1 VPSSFTGPPEHSRE
15 LVLTSP
21 TIRCGG
27 CVAKIERS
35 LAALPEVARARANL
49 TLRRI
54 NVTLAQPGDPLKPV
68 LAELERIGHPG
79 RLIDSADLSAEAKD
93 ETEVALLKAVAV
105 SGFGAMNVMLLSV
118 AVWSGASGA
127 TRDSFHLISALIAV
141 PIVLYAARFFFVSAW
156 GALKRASMNMDVPIA
171 LAIALAIALSL
182 FETIRGGGEV
192 FFDAAVTLTF
202 FLLIGRYLDY
212 RMRGKARSAM
222 TGLQRLAVR
231 EAWEVTPEGKLRT
244 VAVETIAPG
253 IVLRI
258 PVGERVPVDLRVL
271 SGASDLDRSLVTGES
286 APVAVAAGD
295 EVEAG
300 ALNLTGS
307 VDGVALRPVEDSFLA
322 MSMRI
327 LAGAEES
334 RSTYVRIADR
344 AAQIYAPLIHL
355 VAFAT
360 FIGWLLATGDWHRAA
375 FIAISVLIVT
385 CPCALALAVPVAHVV
400 ASSRLMAEGIL
411 LKDGSALERLASATR
426 AVWDKT
432 GTLTDGSPVL
442 VNTLEIS
449 ADTRAAAA
457 LATHSAHPVARCIA
471 KMHAT
476 PSFSA
481 EGITEHPGC
490 GIEGR
495 IDGRVAR
502 LGRPSWVVEIA
513 GEACEG
519 EGPAFAFSGAPT
531 LRFPLRENLR
541 EGAQATIIALSH
553 AGLASE
559 ILSGDA
565 ASTVARVADQLGIAE
580 ARSDLTPQDKVT
592 RLQDLLD
599 QGERPLMVGDGLNDT
614 AALAVAHVSMSP
626 ASATEAGRAAADF
639 VFLREGLD
647 AVPLALTMARRTAAI
662 VRQNFGL
669 AIAYNCIAVPLAI
682 AGYVSPLIAA
692 IAMSGSSIAVVANSL
707 RLNSQDAVRA
717 TAPQLQEVPV

>member
-1 VPSSFTGPPEHSRE
+1 MRSDQPTNPSIFQDV
-15 LVLTSP
+15 VLTAP
-21 TIRCGG
+21 TIRCGS

-35 LAALPEVARARANL
+35 LSGIPGVARVRANL

-54 NVTLAQPGDPLKPV
+54 NVTLAQADGALQNV
-68 LAELERIGHPG
+68 LAELENIGHPS

-93 ETEVALLKAVAV
+93 DTEVALLKAVAV

-118 AVWSGASGA
+118 AVWSGASDA
-127 TRDSFHLISALIAV
+127 TRDSFHLISGIIAL

-156 GALKRASMNMDVPIA
+156 GALRRASMNMDVPIA
-171 LAIALAIALSL
+171 LAIALALALSL
-182 FETIRGGGEV
+182 FETLRGGEDV

-244 VAVETIAPG
+244 VAADAIRPG
-253 IVLRI
+253 MVLRI
-258 PVGERVPVDLRVL
+258 PAGERIPVDLRIT
-271 SGASDLDRSLVTGES
+271 SGASDLDRSLLTGES
-286 APVAVAAGD
+286 APVAVATGD

-300 ALNLTGS
+300 ALNLTGP
-307 VDGVALRPVEDSFLA
+307 VDAMALRPVEDSFLA
-322 MSMRI
+322 MSMRM

-344 AAQIYAPLIHL
+344 AAQLYAPVIHL

-360 FIGWLLATGDWHRAA
+360 FVGWLLATGDWHRAA
-375 FIAISVLIVT
+375 FVAISVLIVT

-400 ASSRLMAEGIL
+400 ASSRLMAEGVLI
-411 LKDGSALERLASATR
+411 KEGSALERLATATR
-426 AVWDKT
+426 AIWDKT

-442 VNTLEIS
+442 AEGLGTAPGS
-449 ADTRAAAA
+449 HAAAT
-457 LATHSAHPVARCIA
+457 LAAHSAHPVARCI
-471 KMHAT
+471 
-476 PSFSA
+476 SA
-481 EGITEHPGC
+481 ACPAPALPVQEIREHPGY
-490 GIEGR
+490 GVEGL
-495 IDGRVAR
+495 INGRRAR
-502 LGRPSWVVEIA
+502 LGRPSWVADIA
-513 GEACEG
+513 GEMTQG
-519 EGPAFAFSGAPT
+519 DGPAFAFAGEQIQ
-531 LRFPLRENLR
+531 RFPLRETLR
-541 EGAQATIIALSH
+541 EGAAEAVVALRD
-553 AGLASE
+553 AGLPSE

-565 ASTVARVADQLGIAE
+565 PAAVARVAAQLEIQDTQAG
-580 ARSDLTPQDKVT
+580 LTPQDKVT
-592 RLQDLLD
+592 RLQDLLA

-614 AALAVAHVSMSP
+614 AALAAAHVSMSP

-647 AVPLALTMARRTAAI
+647 AVPLALSVARRTAAI

-682 AGYVSPLIAA
+682 AGHVTPLFAA

-707 RLNSQDAVRA
+707 RLNRRSAARPA
-717 TAPQLQEVPV
+717 LQLQEAPA

>member
-1 VPSSFTGPPEHSRE
+1 MRTDQLAPSAYEQDV
-15 LVLTSP
+15 VLTAP
-21 TIRCGG
+21 TIRCGS

-35 LAALPEVARARANL
+35 LADMPGVARVRANL

-54 NVTLAQPGDPLKPV
+54 NLTLAQTDDALQNV
-68 LAELERIGHPG
+68 LDELENIGHPG

-93 ETEVALLKAVAV
+93 DTEVALLKAVAV

-118 AVWSGASGA
+118 AVWSGASDA
-127 TRDSFHLISALIAV
+127 TRDSFHLISGIIAL
-141 PIVLYAARFFFVSAW
+141 PIVIYAARFFFISAW
-156 GALKRASMNMDVPIA
+156 GALRRARMNMDVPIA
-171 LAIALAIALSL
+171 LAISFALALSV
-182 FETIRGGGEV
+182 FETLRGGEEV

-231 EAWEVTPEGKLRT
+231 EAWEVTPEGALRV
-244 VAVETIAPG
+244 VAADAIYPG
-253 IVLRI
+253 MVLRI
-258 PVGERVPVDLRVL
+258 PAGERTPVDLRIT

-300 ALNLTGS
+300 ALNLTGPM
-307 VDGVALRPVEDSFLA
+307 DAVALRPVEDSFLA
-322 MSMRI
+322 MSMRM

-344 AAQIYAPLIHL
+344 AAQLYAPLIHL
-355 VAFAT
+355 IGFAT
-360 FIGWLLATGDWHRAA
+360 FVGWLLATGDWQRAA
-375 FIAISVLIVT
+375 FVAISVLIVT

-400 ASSRLMAEGIL
+400 ASSRLMAEGVLI
-411 LKDGSALERLASATR
+411 KDGSALERLATATR

-442 VNTLEIS
+442 AESLGTSLDS
-449 ADTRAAAA
+449 DAAAT
-457 LATHSAHPVARCIA
+457 LAAHSAHPAARCIA
-471 KMHAT
+471 AAHRA
-476 PSFSA
+476 PA
-481 EGITEHPGC
+481 LPVEDLREHPGF
-490 GIEGR
+490 GVEGR
-495 IDGRVAR
+495 IDGRLAR
-502 LGRPSWVVEIA
+502 LGRPSWVAEIA
-513 GEACEG
+513 GEMAEG
-519 EGPAFAFSGAPT
+519 DGPAFAFAGAQMQ
-531 LRFPLRENLR
+531 RFPLRETLR
-541 EGAQATIIALSH
+541 DGAAEAVTTLRD
-553 AGLASE
+553 AGLPSE

-565 ASTVARVADQLGIAE
+565 APAVARVAAQLEIEETRAG
-580 ARSDLTPQDKVT
+580 LTPQDKVA
-592 RLQDLLD
+592 RLQELSAQD
-599 QGERPLMVGDGLNDT
+599 ERPLMVGDGLNDT
-614 AALAVAHVSMSP
+614 AALATAHVSMSP

-647 AVPLALTMARRTAAI
+647 AVPLALTVARRTAAT

-682 AGYVSPLIAA
+682 AGHVTPLIAA

-707 RLNSQDAVRA
+707 RLNRRRA
-717 TAPQLQEVPV
+717 APATPRLREAAA

>member
-1 VPSSFTGPPEHSRE
+1 MRSNQPSTPTISQDV
-15 LVLTSP
+15 VLTAP
-21 TIRCGG
+21 TIRCGS

-35 LAALPEVARARANL
+35 LTGMPGVTRVRANL

-54 NVTLAQPGDPLKPV
+54 NVTLAQADGALQNV
-68 LAELERIGHPG
+68 LVELENIGHPS

-93 ETEVALLKAVAV
+93 DTEVALLKAVAV

-118 AVWSGASGA
+118 AVWSGASDA
-127 TRDSFHLISALIAV
+127 TRDSFHLISGMIAL
-141 PIVLYAARFFFVSAW
+141 PIVLYAARFFFTSAW
-156 GALKRASMNMDVPIA
+156 GALRRASMNMDVPIA
-171 LAIALAIALSL
+171 LAIALALVLSI
-182 FETIRGGGEV
+182 FETLRGGEEV

-231 EAWEVTPEGKLRT
+231 EAWEVTPDGTLRT
-244 VAVETIAPG
+244 VAADAIRPG
-253 IVLRI
+253 MVLRI
-258 PVGERVPVDLRVL
+258 PAGERTPVDLRIT

-300 ALNLTGS
+300 ALNLTGP
-307 VDGVALRPVEDSFLA
+307 VDAVALRPVSESFLA
-322 MSMRI
+322 MSMRM

-344 AAQIYAPLIHL
+344 AAQLYAPLIHL

-360 FIGWLLATGDWHRAA
+360 FVGWLLATGDWHRAA
-375 FIAISVLIVT
+375 FVAISVLIVT

-411 LKDGSALERLASATR
+411 IKDGSALERLANATR

-432 GTLTDGSPVL
+432 GTLTDGSPAL
-442 VNTLEIS
+442 VESLDATPNTC
-449 ADTRAAAA
+449 AAAT
-457 LATHSAHPVARCIA
+457 LAAYSAHPVARCIA
-471 KMHAT
+471 TAQIG
-476 PSFSA
+476 PALPVDEVS
-481 EGITEHPGC
+481 EYPGF
-490 GIEGR
+490 GVEGR
-495 IDGRVAR
+495 IGGHVAR
-502 LGRPSWVVEIA
+502 LGRPSWVAEITGDVA
-513 GEACEG
+513 EG
-519 EGPAFAFSGAPT
+519 DGPAFAFAGDQMQRFALRET
-531 LRFPLRENLR
+531 LRDGAVDAVTALRD
-541 EGAQATIIALSH
+541 
-553 AGLASE
+553 AGLSSE

-565 ASTVARVADQLGIAE
+565 APAVTRVA
-580 ARSDLTPQDKVT
+580 ARLQINETRAGLTPQEKVT
-592 RLQDLLD
+592 HLQDLLA

-614 AALAVAHVSMSP
+614 AALATAHVSMSP

-639 VFLREGLD
+639 VFLRDGLD
-647 AVPLALTMARRTAAI
+647 AVPQALKIARRTAAT

-682 AGYVSPLIAA
+682 AGHVTPLIAA

-707 RLNSQDAVRA
+707 RLNRRRS
-717 TAPQLQEVPV
+717 APYAPRLREVAA

>member
-1 VPSSFTGPPEHSRE
+1 MRSDQPTNPTIFQDV
-15 LVLTSP
+15 VLTAP
-21 TIRCGG
+21 TIRCGS

-35 LAALPEVARARANL
+35 LTGMPGVARVRANL

-54 NVTLAQPGDPLKPV
+54 NVTLAEADGALQNV
-68 LAELERIGHPG
+68 LAELESIGHPS

-118 AVWSGASGA
+118 AVWSGASDA
-127 TRDSFHLISALIAV
+127 TRDSFHLISGMIAL
-141 PIVLYAARFFFVSAW
+141 PIVLYAARFFFTSAW
-156 GALKRASMNMDVPIA
+156 GALRRASMNMDVPIA
-171 LAIALAIALSL
+171 LAIALALALSI
-182 FETIRGGGEV
+182 FETLHGGDEV

-231 EAWEVTPEGKLRT
+231 EAWEVTSEGALRV
-244 VAVETIAPG
+244 VAADAICPG
-253 IVLRI
+253 MVLRI
-258 PVGERVPVDLRVL
+258 LAGERTPVDLRIT
-271 SGASDLDRSLVTGES
+271 SGVSDLDRSLVTGES

-300 ALNLTGS
+300 ALNLTGP
-307 VDGVALRPVEDSFLA
+307 VDAVALRPVSESFLA
-322 MSMRI
+322 MSMRM

-344 AAQIYAPLIHL
+344 AAQLYAPLIHI

-360 FIGWLLATGDWHRAA
+360 FVGWLLATGDWHRAA
-375 FIAISVLIVT
+375 FVAISVLIVT

-400 ASSRLMAEGIL
+400 ASSRLMTEGIL
-411 LKDGSALERLASATR
+411 IKDGSALERLANATR

-442 VNTLEIS
+442 VESPDATP
-449 ADTRAAAA
+449 DTCAAAA
-457 LATHSAHPVARCIA
+457 LAAYSAHPVARCIA
-471 KMHAT
+471 TAQIG
-476 PSFSA
+476 PALPVDEVS
-481 EGITEHPGC
+481 EYPGF
-490 GIEGR
+490 GVEGR
-495 IDGRVAR
+495 INGRFAR
-502 LGRPSWVVEIA
+502 LGRPSWVAEIA
-513 GEACEG
+513 GDIAG
-519 EGPAFAFSGAPT
+519 GDGPAFAFAGAEMQ
-531 LRFPLRENLR
+531 RFPLRETLR
-541 EGAQATIIALSH
+541 DGAVDAVTALRD
-553 AGLASE
+553 AGLSSE

-565 ASTVARVADQLGIAE
+565 ATAVTRVA
-580 ARSDLTPQDKVT
+580 ARLQIDETRAGLTPQEKVT
-592 RLQDLLD
+592 HLQDLLA

-614 AALAVAHVSMSP
+614 AALATAHVSMSP

-639 VFLREGLD
+639 VFLRDGLD
-647 AVPLALTMARRTAAI
+647 AVPQALKVARRTATT

-682 AGYVSPLIAA
+682 AGHVTPLIAA

-707 RLNSQDAVRA
+707 RLNRRRS
-717 TAPQLQEVPV
+717 APYVPRLREVAA

>member
-1 VPSSFTGPPEHSRE
+1 M
-15 LVLTSP
+15 TSP

-54 NVTLAQPGDPLKPV
+54 NVTLTQPGDPLNPV

-79 RLIDSADLSAEAKD
+79 RLIDSADLSAEDKD

-222 TGLQRLAVR
+222 TGLQGLAVR
-231 EAWEVTPEGKLRT
+231 EAWEVTPEGKLRP
-244 VAVETIAPG
+244 VAVETITPG
-253 IVLRI
+253 MVLRI

-286 APVAVAAGD
+286 APVAVATGD

-307 VDGVALRPVEDSFLA
+307 VDAVALRPVEDSFLA

-411 LKDGSALERLASATR
+411 LKEGSALERLANATR

-442 VNTLEIS
+442 SNAPEFS
-449 ADTRAAAA
+449 ADARAAAA
-457 LATHSAHPVARCIA
+457 LAEHSAHPVARCIA
-471 KMHAT
+471 RMHST
-476 PSFSA
+476 PTLFA
-481 EGITEHPGC
+481 EEITEHPGF
-490 GIEGR
+490 GVEGR
-495 IDGRVAR
+495 IDGRIAR
-502 LGRPSWVVEIA
+502 LGRPSWVAEIA
-513 GEACEG
+513 GKACEG
-519 EGPAFAFSGAPT
+519 EGPAFAFADAPM

-541 EGAQATIIALSH
+541 EGAQATIIALRQ
-553 AGLASE
+553 AGLESE
-559 ILSGDA
+559 MLSGDA
-565 ASTVARVADQLGIAE
+565 ASAVNLVADQLGITE
-580 ARSDLTPQDKVT
+580 ARGDLTPQDKVV
-592 RLQDLLD
+592 RLQDLLA

-614 AALAVAHVSMSP
+614 AALAMAHVSMSP

-639 VFLREGLD
+639 VFLRKGLD
-647 AVPLALTMARRTAAI
+647 AVPLALRMARRTAAI

>member
-1 VPSSFTGPPEHSRE
+1 MPINKQSQPSDSLSI
-15 LVLTSP
+15 VLTAPS
-21 TIRCGG
+21 IRCGG
-27 CVAKIERS
+27 CVAEIERS
-35 LAALPEVARARANL
+35 LAALPEVAQVRANL

-54 NVTLAQPGDPLKPV
+54 NVTLADGDGPLQPV
-68 LAELERIGHPG
+68 LAELERIAHPG

-118 AVWSGASGA
+118 AIWSGASDA
-127 TRDSFHLISALIAV
+127 TRDSFHLISGIIAL

-156 GALKRASMNMDVPIA
+156 GALRRASMNMDVPIA
-171 LAIALAIALSL
+171 LAIALALALSL
-182 FETIRGGGEV
+182 FETLRGGEDV

-231 EAWEVTPEGKLRT
+231 EAWEVTPEGKLRC
-244 VAVETIAPG
+244 VAADAIHPG
-253 IVLRI
+253 MVLRI
-258 PVGERVPVDLRVL
+258 PAGERIPVDLRIT

-300 ALNLTGS
+300 ALNLTGP
-307 VDGVALRPVEDSFLA
+307 VDAVAMRPVDDSFLA
-322 MSMRI
+322 MSMRM

-344 AAQIYAPLIHL
+344 AAQLYAPLIHL

-360 FIGWLLATGDWHRAA
+360 FAGWLLATGDWHRAA
-375 FIAISVLIVT
+375 FVAISVLIVT

-411 LKDGSALERLASATR
+411 IKDGSALERLASATR

-432 GTLTDGSPVL
+432 GTLTDGSPILARTPVA
-442 VNTLEIS
+442 S
-449 ADTRAAAA
+449 AESHAAAT
-457 LATHSAHPVARCIA
+457 LAAHSAHPVARCIA
-471 KMHAT
+471 QAHPAPGLKVD
-476 PSFSA
+476 
-481 EGITEHPGC
+481 GVTEHPGF
-490 GIEGR
+490 GVEGR
-495 IDGRVAR
+495 IDGRLAR
-502 LGRPSWVVEIA
+502 LGRPSWVAEITDDIAA
-513 GEACEG
+513 GD
-519 EGPAFAFSGAPT
+519 GPAFAFADAPMQ
-531 LRFPLRENLR
+531 RFPLREHLR
-541 EGAQATIIALSH
+541 DGAAEAVKALRQD
-553 AGLASE
+553 GLPSE

-565 ASTVARVADQLGIAE
+565 APAVARVAAQLNIDA
-580 ARSDLTPQDKVT
+580 ARGDMTPQDKDAGNCVWFYA
-592 RLQDLLD
+592 R
-599 QGERPLMVGDGLNDT
+599 ERPLMVGDGLNDT
-614 AALAVAHVSMSP
+614 AALATAHVSMSP

-647 AVPLALTMARRTAAI
+647 AVPLALSVARRTAAI

-682 AGYVSPLIAA
+682 AGHVTPLFAA

-707 RLNSQDAVRA
+707 RLNRRRA
-717 TAPQLQEVPV
+717 ARPASQLQEAPA